1 MVLVF
6 IWYLY
11 GIYMVF
17 IWDLYEFNWTYM
29 KFNQQ
34 IMGLDQQSLR
44 LRLDQQNMG
53 KHVDSSLDLGVQ
65 VQLFR
70 TNQYI

>member
-1 MVLVF
+1 MGFV
-6 IWYLY
+6 WHLY

>member
-1 MVLVF
+1 M
-6 IWYLY
+6 
-11 GIYMVF
+11 GF

-53 KHVDSSLDLGVQ
+53 KHIDSSLDFGDFGVQ

>member
-1 MVLVF
+1 
-6 IWYLY
+6 
-11 GIYMVF
+11 
-17 IWDLYEFNWTYM
+17 M